1 MISRPHNHQQHEDIK
16 VEQEDYILQHLP
28 TDIINA
34 MDDESRL
41 AIQNANTAIA
51 EAMQKNKKKDIA
63 MDEAVSQRI
72 YDEDSILVEAGV
84 TSSNPSAVSSEEAE
98 RSIAN
103 NDAED
108 MITTQIQFEAAL
120 CSLIALPDSGK
131 WEAMGLDN
139 FSRLFGDTETIKR
152 NFTVIELKALI
163 AASSQPLKGVKLKNE
178 LVNIVSSICAS
189 GQHIKATASPKSLA
203 ALITDTMRKWPRDAI
218 TALYAS
224 EIFFTKFAQWM
235 STHPFKSE
243 KIILTE
249 DRHVYNIPNW
259 YSQLDSICGGL
270 VTYILD
276 PHHIFVNNRSRCCTY
291 GMPCRVWESVTKAW
305 HKVAQN
311 EHDNET
317 GLSMELVCEVRDRQ
331 RHYFAQLTFS
341 EKVEEIMLKN
351 GDCEESHWVKLIRVL
366 PCCWWSRKSYVPT
379 NSMVT

>member
-1 MISRPHNHQQHEDIK
+1 
-16 VEQEDYILQHLP
+16 
-28 TDIINA
+28 
-34 MDDESRL
+34 
-41 AIQNANTAIA
+41 
-51 EAMQKNKKKDIA
+51 
-63 MDEAVSQRI
+63 
-72 YDEDSILVEAGV
+72 
-84 TSSNPSAVSSEEAE
+84 
-98 RSIAN
+98 
-103 NDAED
+103 
-108 MITTQIQFEAAL
+108 
-120 CSLIALPDSGK
+120 
-131 WEAMGLDN
+131 MGLDN
-139 FSRLFGDTETIKR
+139 FSRLFGDTETMKR

-178 LVNIVSSICAS
+178 LINIVSSICAS

-203 ALITDTMRKWPRDAI
+203 ALITDTMRKWPKDAI

-243 KIILTE
+243 KIVQTE
-249 DRHVYNIPNW
+249 GRHVYNIPNW

-351 GDCEESHWVKLIRVL
+351 GDCEESHWVKLIREFYRAADEAGNPTYQRIQWLLNMRTFLLCHYNACDFPHPDKFIRGL
-366 PCCWWSRKSYVPT
+366 PYTQFEGMLT
-379 NSMVT
+379 NIDARLQMYLATQRQTYNHRSLSSLDCETFFGSLQVNLVDYDLRIFYLTCHILL